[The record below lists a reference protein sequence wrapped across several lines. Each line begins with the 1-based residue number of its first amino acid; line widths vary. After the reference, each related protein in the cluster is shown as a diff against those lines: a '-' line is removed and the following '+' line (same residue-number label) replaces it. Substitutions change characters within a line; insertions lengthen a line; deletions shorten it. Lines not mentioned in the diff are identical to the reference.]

1 MKWRQ
6 QFFSSF
12 PPKLTYNRSKTAGE
26 SYNSILQ
33 PVGKME
39 SIYTIGC
46 ITGSACHQNI
56 YVKGTNVSELS
67 DLEMATKEIILWRSG
82 LSIMNISATL
92 CFRHLYVLYK
102 RFPTQEKGCCNPFGL
117 HKSAREVADLLLQ
130 NIAQPYLLAI
140 LFNSRPTV
148 AIATRG
154 NYSLQ

>member
-1 MKWRQ
+1 
-6 QFFSSF
+6 
-12 PPKLTYNRSKTAGE
+12 
-26 SYNSILQ
+26 
-33 PVGKME
+33 ME

-56 YVKGTNVSELS
+56 YVKVTNVSELS
-67 DLEMATKEIILWRSG
+67 DLEMATREIMLWRSG
-82 LSIMNISATL
+82 LSIVNISVTL
-92 CFRHLYVLYK
+92 CSHHLYLLYR

-117 HKSAREVADLLLQ
+117 HKSARRGSRLTFTKYCTTVFTC
-130 NIAQPYLLAI
+130 N

>member
-1 MKWRQ
+1 
-6 QFFSSF
+6 
-12 PPKLTYNRSKTAGE
+12 
-26 SYNSILQ
+26 
-33 PVGKME
+33 ME

-56 YVKGTNVSELS
+56 YVKVTNVSELS
-67 DLEMATKEIILWRSG
+67 DLEMATREIVLWRSG
-82 LSIMNISATL
+82 LSIVNISVTL
-92 CFRHLYVLYK
+92 CSHHLYVLYR
-102 RFPTQEKGCCNPFGL
+102 RFPTKRRDVAIHLVYINQLE
-117 HKSAREVADLLLQ
+117 EVADLLLQ